1 MKKKAIFPFATYP
14 DAPSDAAAALI
25 AAAAGELDADLHALA
40 VNVDIPDVANAFS
53 RLLIDVPA
61 MIKAAEATGR
71 KNAER
76 LFATL
81 ASAATR
87 HGLQLATE
95 TLTGEPADM
104 SDVGARR
111 ARYFDLVLAAAEP
124 DNATTRAI
132 IEVLVFETGRPV
144 LILPPSGL
152 GEGRRRIAIAWDGS
166 RVAARAV
173 ADAMPMLVAAERVHV
188 LTVTDEKPLQA
199 QAGRLLAEGL
209 RDRGI
214 AAEANTVEAEDR
226 LIGAT
231 LQDDALGLG
240 AGLLVM
246 GGYGH
251 SRLRDFVLGGAT
263 LGVLDDPR
271 MPVMMSH

>member
-1 MKKKAIFPFATYP
+1 M
-14 DAPSDAAAALI
+14 
-25 AAAAGELDADLHALA
+25 
-40 VNVDIPDVANAFS
+40 
-53 RLLIDVPA
+53 
-61 MIKAAEATGR
+61 
-71 KNAER
+71 
-76 LFATL
+76 FATL
-81 ASAATR
+81 SSAATQR
-87 HGLQLATE
+87 GLQLATE

-104 SDVGARR
+104 TDVGALR

-124 DNATTRAI
+124 DNATTRAMT
-132 IEVLVFETGRPV
+132 EALVFETGRPV

-152 GEGRRRIAIAWDGS
+152 GEGRRRVAIAWDGS

-173 ADAMPMLVAAERVHV
+173 ADAMPLLAAAERVHV

-214 AAEANTVEAEDR
+214 AAEASTVEAEDR
-226 LIGAT
+226 PIGAT
-231 LQDDALGLG
+231 LQDDALALG

-263 LGVLDDPR
+263 LGVLNDPR